1 MPLYEYQCRNCHA
14 RVERIENLK
23 GPFLKSCPKCKGRVD
38 RIVSRSSIAF
48 KGSGWYVTDY
58 ARPSSAVDPGKQ
70 EPAPASAQTGDKP
83 AAGSDGKPKTKP
95 APASKGKKAGV
106 AEK

>member
-1 MPLYEYQCRNCHA
+1 MYEYVCRNCHT

-23 GPFLKSCPKCKGRVD
+23 GPFLRSCPKCKGRVD
-38 RIVSRSSIAF
+38 RVVSRSSIAF

-58 ARPSSAVDPGKQ
+58 AKPSSAGDSGKQ
-70 EPAPASAQTGDKP
+70 ESAPAAAPAADKP
-83 AAGSDGKPKTKP
+83 ATGSDGKSKPKP
-95 APASKGKKAGV
+95 APASKGKKAGG

>member
-1 MPLYEYQCRNCHA
+1 MYEYVCRNCQA
-14 RVERIENLK
+14 RVERIEKLNGPYLK
-23 GPFLKSCPKCKGRVD
+23 ICPKCKGRVD

-58 ARPSSAVDPGKQ
+58 AKPSSAGDSGKQ
-70 EPAPASAQTGDKP
+70 EAAPASAQAGSKP
-83 AAGSDGKPKTKP
+83 AAGSDKKEKTKP
-95 APASKGKKAGV
+95 APASKGKKAGG

>member
-1 MPLYEYQCRNCHA
+1 MPLYEYVCRNCHA

-23 GPFLKSCPKCKGRVD
+23 GPFLKSCPKCKGRLD
-38 RIVSRSSIAF
+38 RIVSRSSIQF
-48 KGSGWYVTDY
+48 KGSGWYINDY
-58 ARPSSAVDPGKQ
+58 AKPSSAGDSGKQ

-83 AAGSDGKPKTKP
+83 AAGSDGKPKTRP
-95 APASKGKKAGV
+95 APASKGKKTGV

>member
-1 MPLYEYQCRNCHA
+1 LPLYEYVCRNCHA

-58 ARPSSAVDPGKQ
+58 AKPSPAGDSGKQ
-70 EPAPASAQTGDKP
+70 EPAPAAAQPGDKP
-83 AAGSDGKPKTKP
+83 AAASDGKPKTKP